1 MLKLKSS
8 FKNIFLRSK
17 IKDLRSKFSFT
28 LIELLVVIAVIS
40 SLSALLLP
48 NYMAAR
54 ERARDSQR
62 KSDLKQIQKGL
73 ELYRQ
78 DQIQVAYPA
87 TLPTVNDCWSSGG
100 GATCTG
106 TVYMNKFPGDPNTS
120 PAKYYYS
127 VNNTTLTYTLGACL
141 ENTADSDRVTCP
153 ADFQAVA
160 GYTCT
165 LPKKC
170 YLVIQP

>member
-1 MLKLKSS
+1 MLKLKS
-8 FKNIFLRSK
+8 NI
-17 IKDLRSKFSFT
+17 SFT

-78 DQIQVAYPA
+78 DQNPVKYPA
-87 TLPTVNDCWSSGG
+87 ALPTVDSCWFSG
-100 GATCTG
+100 ASCTTG
-106 TVYMNKFPGDPNTS
+106 TIYMNKFPKDPNRTVS
-120 PAKYYYS
+120 DYYYS
-127 VNNTTLTYTLGACL
+127 VDNDNLTYTLCTCL
-141 ENTADSDRVTCP
+141 ENKADSDGTSGNCNDGSYICATGIKYVLT
-153 ADFQAVA
+153 
-160 GYTCT
+160 
-165 LPKKC
+165 
-170 YLVIQP
+170 QP